1 MVTAWSQA
9 VTSGMKYMKGQQDF
23 LLSEINQSL
32 KDKYCRIPLERSR
45 VVKFVETEGRA
56 GKGGIWGV
64 L

>member
-23 LLSEINQSL
+23 LLSEISPSL
-32 KDKYCRIPLERSR
+32 KDKYCRIPLERSG
-45 VVKFVETEGRA
+45 VVKFAETEGRT
-56 GKGGIWGV
+56 GKGGLWGV